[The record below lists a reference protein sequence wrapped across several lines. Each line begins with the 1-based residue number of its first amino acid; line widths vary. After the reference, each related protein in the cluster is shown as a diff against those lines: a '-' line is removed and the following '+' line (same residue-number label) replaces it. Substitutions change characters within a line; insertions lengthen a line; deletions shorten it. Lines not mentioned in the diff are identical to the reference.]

1 MSGVPRQDTPRLKLI
16 LVGHSAVGKTCLI
29 AAFLKKPFDPRGLA
43 TVSPAYMFQQVAR
56 KDGLTVTLQIWD
68 TAGQERYHSVSQ
80 MFYRDANVALVC
92 FQAGSQESL
101 ESVPDWVEKV
111 RKEVPD
117 CEFLFVGTKSDQL
130 PREEHERVAATA
142 QQQLGELQARGVFL
156 TSAMNRDGV
165 DDVFKAAAELYC
177 PRQEL
182 GALRERQPPKPA
194 ADASQ
199 CPC

>member
-1 MSGVPRQDTPRLKLI
+1 MSGVPRQDRPRLKLI

-43 TVSPAYMFQQVAR
+43 TVSPAYMFQDVSR

-80 MFYRDANVALVC
+80 MFYRDANIALVC
-92 FQAGSQESL
+92 FEAGNQESL

-117 CEFLFVGTKSDQL
+117 CDFLFVGTKSDQL
-130 PREEHERVAATA
+130 PREDHEKIVATA
-142 QQQLGELQARGVFL
+142 QQQLGDLQSRGVFL
-156 TSAMNRDGV
+156 TSAMNREGV
-165 DDVFKAAAELYC
+165 DDVFKAAAELYL

-182 GALRERQPPKPA
+182 GSLKERTAGKPPGNA
-194 ADASQ
+194 AQ
-199 CPC
+199 CRC